1 MITDQKL
8 QFSKCLKNGLGHCS
22 MLLKHQL
29 MDCKK
34 EKGIAV
40 AQALHERTGGN
51 SVIKKLPEDVVRDI
65 ALMATRTG
73 CAICG

>member
-1 MITDQKL
+1 
-8 QFSKCLKNGLGHCS
+8 

-40 AQALHERTGGN
+40 AQALHERKGGN
-51 SVIKKLPEDVVRDI
+51 TGIKKLPEDVDRDI
-65 ALMATRTG
+65 ALMATHTC

>member
-1 MITDQKL
+1 
-8 QFSKCLKNGLGHCS
+8 

-51 SVIKKLPEDVVRDI
+51 SAIKKLPEDVVRDI

>member
-1 MITDQKL
+1 MLKEWTRSL
-8 QFSKCLKNGLGHCS
+8 QH